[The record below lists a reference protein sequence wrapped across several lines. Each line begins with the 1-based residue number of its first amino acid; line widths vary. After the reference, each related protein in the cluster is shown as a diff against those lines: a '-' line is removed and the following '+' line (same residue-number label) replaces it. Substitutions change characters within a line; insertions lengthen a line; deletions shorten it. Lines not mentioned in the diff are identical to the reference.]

1 MLTVGFKKC
10 CKYRTYSIFG
20 VFRFLRTSIYKASKK
35 FVDFLER
42 GKTYVVYLQNFVLFY
57 TEYVLTKYSKVR
69 KKTKFRTFLDSL
81 TMFIACFLQL
91 LLFSFLRTL
100 RLLLPQEHDMQPC
113 RPKFSEVRYGTR
125 FLSERRSEKHS
136 FCSFR

>member
-1 MLTVGFKKC
+1 MKFKKC

-69 KKTKFRTFLDSL
+69 KKTKFRIFL
-81 TMFIACFLQL
+81 
-91 LLFSFLRTL
+91 
-100 RLLLPQEHDMQPC
+100 
-113 RPKFSEVRYGTR
+113 
-125 FLSERRSEKHS
+125 
-136 FCSFR
+136 